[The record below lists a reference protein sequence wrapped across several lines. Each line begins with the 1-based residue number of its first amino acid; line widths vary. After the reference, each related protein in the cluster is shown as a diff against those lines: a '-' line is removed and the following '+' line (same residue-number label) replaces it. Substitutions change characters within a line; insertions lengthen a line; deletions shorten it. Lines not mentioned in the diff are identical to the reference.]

1 MHLVHDPPTDAVLV
15 GAGPAGALLALLL
28 VRQGVRVTLLEKHTD
43 FDRAFRGNTLNPAT
57 LRLLDRLE
65 LLDAVRALPHVVT
78 THFTAVTPE
87 GELCFADFAEWAD
100 RADVPYG
107 EVVMTPQRCFLPLVL
122 DAAAQ
127 HDGFTLVT
135 GADVQEVIEADG
147 EVRGACYERDGV
159 VHEVRAA
166 LTVACDGRH
175 SRVRTLAGLHVE
187 RRPAP
192 IDVLWFHLPKRP
204 HDAATMD
211 EAAGADF
218 RFGPGTMVALM
229 DAGERWQVGLIL
241 AKDTL
246 PELKA
251 QGLDAF
257 RARIAATVP
266 DVADRLDTLRSWDET
281 ALLSIETSRLKRWHR
296 PGLLCLGDAAHA
308 MSPVGMVGI
317 NLAIQD
323 AETTAAHLG
332 PKLLTGAI
340 ADADLAAVQRARQG
354 PIRLAQTAQD
364 LVHRLVMRPA
374 LRGPDAYRFP
384 APARTLLTWSP
395 LRRRATQLIAE
406 GRLW

>member
-1 MHLVHDPPTDAVLV
+1 MIPTDTDAVVV

-28 VRQGVRVTLLEKHTD
+28 ARQGVRVTLLEKYTD

-57 LRLLDRLE
+57 LRLLDHLG
-65 LLDAVRALPHVVT
+65 LLDVVRRLPHVST

-87 GELCFADFAEWAD
+87 GTIRFADFAEWAAH
-100 RADVPYG
+100 ADSPHG

-135 GADVQEVIEADG
+135 GADVQELIEHEGAIRG
-147 EVRGACYERDGV
+147 VRYERKGV
-159 VHEVRAA
+159 THEVRAP
-166 LTVACDGRH
+166 LTIACDGRH
-175 SRVRTLAGLHVE
+175 SRVRTLAGLQVE

-211 EAAGADF
+211 EAAGAYF

-241 AKDTL
+241 AKNALLD
-246 PELKA
+246 LKV

-323 AETTAAHLG
+323 AEATAARLG
-332 PKLLTGAI
+332 PKLVAGHDIT
-340 ADADLAAVQRARQG
+340 DADLAAVQRQRQG
-354 PIRLAQTAQD
+354 LIRLAQTVQD

-384 APARTLLTWSP
+384 APVRTLLTWSP